1 MKRSLYFNS
10 AWTENRRV
18 FDYISSY
25 YPSSLTSFFSQR
37 GNLTY
42 EPNTLTVTDFC
53 IDVKSWRVVN
63 RWSRLLLKAEGKFGF
78 SVSDRRHK
86 SKFIS
91 LLLICVV
98 LVAWELKIATA
109 DALIDVTARLELD
122 AIESV
127 HYLSFPT
134 IAKIFIWE
142 HGVSKD
148 FPRPLPTLSAA
159 VSIWEPLK
167 WQICEYQLKVLTST
181 TKKVSLNETWTFFNF
196 EQNPSL

>member
-1 MKRSLYFNS
+1 M
-10 AWTENRRV
+10 
-18 FDYISSY
+18 
-25 YPSSLTSFFSQR
+25 
-37 GNLTY
+37 
-42 EPNTLTVTDFC
+42 
-53 IDVKSWRVVN
+53 
-63 RWSRLLLKAEGKFGF
+63 
-78 SVSDRRHK
+78 SDRRHK

-142 HGVSKD
+142 QGVSKD

-167 WQICEYQLKVLTST
+167 WQICEYQSTDINKKNGFTEWNVDILRLRTESFAIGSLFSPFKKFQLAGQVHNRAQWEAFGKTTLKEFVWQTYSYC
-181 TKKVSLNETWTFFNF
+181 
-196 EQNPSL
+196 